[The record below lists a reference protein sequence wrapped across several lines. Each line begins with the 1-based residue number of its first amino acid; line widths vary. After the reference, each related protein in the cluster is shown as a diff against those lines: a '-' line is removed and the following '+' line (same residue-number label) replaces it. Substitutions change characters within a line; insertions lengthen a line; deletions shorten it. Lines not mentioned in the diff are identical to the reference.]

1 MRNRLWEDDREDRR
15 TSATRRTATHSA
27 PSRTA
32 TDAPATRKVRKFKN
46 GFGDNWPVRLV
57 ITYVD
62 GSQDI
67 FVGDEI
73 DADNPVINAL
83 VTIRTTRR
91 FWRLNLADTGT
102 MAGGAVYSTD
112 EELLRSAYA
121 LGYRS
126 TDPVEIGR
134 ILNCVAE
141 WYVTGEDGEPAVDE
155 RGNWIPATPPIRG
168 FYAPGTHRPAA
179 APYTPGP
186 AAAPYTHDPAAAP
199 YTPGPGAGS
208 TT

>member
-73 DADNPVINAL
+73 DADNPVIAAL
-83 VTIRTTRR
+83 ATIRTTRR
-91 FWRLNLADTGT
+91 FWRLNLADTGA
-102 MAGGAVYSTD
+102 MADEAVYLTD
-112 EELLRSAYA
+112 EELLKRAYA

-134 ILNCVAE
+134 ILNFVAE
-141 WYVTGEDGEPAVDE
+141 WYVTGKDGEPAVDE
-155 RGNWIPATPPIRG
+155 RGNWIPATPTVRG
-168 FYAPGTHRPAA
+168 FYTPGTHRPAA
-179 APYTPGP
+179 APY
-186 AAAPYTHDPAAAP
+186 A
-199 YTPGPGAGS
+199 PGPGAGS